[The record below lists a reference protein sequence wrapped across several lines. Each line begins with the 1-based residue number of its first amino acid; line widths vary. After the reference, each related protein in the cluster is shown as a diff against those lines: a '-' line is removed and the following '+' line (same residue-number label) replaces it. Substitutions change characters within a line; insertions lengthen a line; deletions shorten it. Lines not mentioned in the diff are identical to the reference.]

1 MARTDKERKQISSTT
16 SLVMTVLVALAVGYL
31 GVTLLSFGTYALGEG
46 ETIIGIAA
54 LVLGGVFVAA
64 VLAVVVSQVR
74 AWLRARR

>member
-1 MARTDKERKQISSTT
+1 MAGADKERKQISSTT

-31 GVTLLSFGTYALGEG
+31 GVTMLSFGTYALGEG
-46 ETIIGIAA
+46 ETFIGIAA